1 MANYEFCVCSDT
13 FTVKQEDIEN
23 VRRAIGYFEESEIDS
38 KGNAFIG
45 SYEQTLSDDLLVLI
59 DNRTNKVICTFDDGY
74 ISIEDAI
81 EENCDTIEE
90 DLKKAN
96 IPSNFDEP
104 YSTEDFRTIPFAEYI
119 QSVLIDKEYVLIKEV
134 GHEKLRY
141 AVGCGLLITQKSIK
155 WIDLYNIAME
165 IVEKENLAS

>member
-13 FTVKQEDIEN
+13 FKIKEENREN
-23 VRRAIGYFEESEIDS
+23 VQRAISYFEESEVDS

-59 DNRTNKVICTFDDGY
+59 DKRTNKVICTFDDGY
-74 ISIEDAI
+74 SSIEDAI
-81 EENCDTIEE
+81 EEYCDVIEE

-96 IPSNFDEP
+96 IPSNFDEA
-104 YSTEDFRTIPFAEYI
+104 YDVEDFDTVPFAEYI
-119 QSVLIDKEYVLIKEV
+119 QSVLVDGDYALIKEV

-141 AVGCGLLITQKSIK
+141 AVGCGLLITKKSIK
-155 WIDLYNIAME
+155 WIDIDSIAMQYIE
-165 IVEKENLAS
+165 EEKN